1 MRHMKIRRNKSQV
14 ALEIT
19 VIFVAVFLFVLAIIR
34 IGVWGNAQ
42 MVGKT
47 VMYNNTREEAGTP
60 GVNRAHWPVYINQ
73 ELSVK
78 F

>member
-1 MRHMKIRRNKSQV
+1 MAMKRSQV
-14 ALEIT
+14 ALEVSI
-19 VIFVAVFLFVLAIIR
+19 IFVAIFLFVLAVIR

-47 VMYNNTREEAGTP
+47 VNYINSREQAGMP
-60 GVNRAHWPVYINQ
+60 GENRSHWPIYVNQ
-73 ELSVK
+73 ELSVR